1 MEAAISTIAVFRD
14 RWNIGDD
21 HRSLG
26 PDGAVKTIEAAGDRK
41 HAQAATD
48 LASRLYA
55 EPRTLGGNPGGT
67 REETRTSAF
76 GSSGTPVQANSRRV
90 ARRIGLQ
97 P

>member
-1 MEAAISTIAVFRD
+1 MEAAISTIAAFRD

-48 LASRLYA
+48 LASRLYRGA
-55 EPRTLGGNPGGT
+55 ADARGK
-67 REETRTSAF
+67 
-76 GSSGTPVQANSRRV
+76 SRRD
-90 ARRIGLQ
+90 ARRDENKRVRLFWNACPGEQ
-97 P
+97 QASRS

>member
-1 MEAAISTIAVFRD
+1 MEAAISTIAAFRD

-67 REETRTSAF
+67 RRRDENKRVRLFWNACPGEQ
-76 GSSGTPVQANSRRV
+76 QASRS
-90 ARRIGLQ
+90 
-97 P
+97 